1 MSNKL
6 YIFGDSWPA
15 GYGLEKPADT
25 AFPILVSKQLDLVSI
40 NLATPGTSI
49 DQAVHCFLNTINKI
63 SSSDKILFCLSG
75 ISRTSIF
82 ENDQLIELHPMSKTE
97 ISKFY
102 FTRMYTEMLG
112 NYNCLKHILLVQE
125 MAKVRNITAY
135 FTINWDDFPTSDL
148 IDYKYVLQKSLLS
161 MITNTNKKL
170 DSCVDWNTVQSII
183 GIPLS
188 DLILANHPTEKGH
201 KLIAKEI
208 ISWINSR

>member
-1 MSNKL
+1 
-6 YIFGDSWPA
+6 
-15 GYGLEKPADT
+15 
-25 AFPILVSKQLDLVSI
+25 
-40 NLATPGTSI
+40 
-49 DQAVHCFLNTINKI
+49 
-63 SSSDKILFCLSG
+63 
-75 ISRTSIF
+75 
-82 ENDQLIELHPMSKTE
+82 
-97 ISKFY
+97 
-102 FTRMYTEMLG
+102 MYTEMLG

-161 MITNTNKKL
+161 MITNTKKKL

-188 DLILANHPTEKGH
+188 DLIWANHPTEKGH